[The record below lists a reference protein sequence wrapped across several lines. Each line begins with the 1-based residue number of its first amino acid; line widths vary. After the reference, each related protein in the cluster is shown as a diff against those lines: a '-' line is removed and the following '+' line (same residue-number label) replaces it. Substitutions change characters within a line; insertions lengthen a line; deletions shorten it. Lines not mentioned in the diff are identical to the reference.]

1 MSLVQTPAH
10 APALPHMRFDSSAT
24 SPHEA
29 LDYWR
34 GSLSQSWE
42 MSMADEADAADFHAD
57 VSIWRMAELLV
68 GTASFGPSQMRMR
81 RERNIQSDQLDHYRI
96 ILMRDGQFRYDAGG
110 KQAMLAPGRFVI
122 TDMAQPESSESCCRS
137 AVLYIPR
144 DTLDQALPKPM
155 RLHGL
160 SPDNACAQLLADH
173 LLALLRALPDTAPAE
188 LPSLSAAT
196 VGLVAA
202 SLAPTAIDP
211 HTTGVAIDGA
221 LLRRARRCI
230 EEQLADS
237 DLGAQH
243 LCTTLRVSRSTLYR
257 LFEPLGGVAQY
268 IKERRLARV
277 HQILS
282 QASGRQPIARLA
294 EDHGFKSPAHFSKAF
309 RVQFGYSPSE
319 VQRAGALPT
328 LPGRSS
334 ASERF
339 DQWLGALYH

>member
-1 MSLVQTPAH
+1 MSLMHPSTHPA
-10 APALPHMRFDSSAT
+10 ALPRIRFDSRTVSA
-24 SPHEA
+24 SEA

-42 MSMADEADAADFHAD
+42 MSIADEADASDFHAD
-57 VSIWRMAELLV
+57 VSVWRMAELMV
-68 GTASFGPSQMRMR
+68 GSASFGPSQMRMR

-110 KQAMLAPGRFVI
+110 RQAALAPGRFVI
-122 TDMAQPESSESCCRS
+122 TDMAQPESSLSCCHS

-144 DTLDQALPKPM
+144 DTLDRALPKPM
-155 RLHGL
+155 QLHGL
-160 SPDNACAQLLADH
+160 SPDNACARLLADH
-173 LLALLRALPDTAPAE
+173 LFALLGSLPQTAPAE
-188 LPSLSAAT
+188 LSLLSAAT

-202 SLAPTAIDP
+202 SLAPVAIDP
-211 HTTGVAIDGA
+211 QTTGVAIDRA
-221 LLRRARRCI
+221 LLRSARKHV

-237 DLGAQH
+237 DFGAQH
-243 LCTTLRVSRSTLYR
+243 LCAALRISRSTLYR

-282 QASGRQPIARLA
+282 QATGRQPIARLA

-309 RVQFGYSPSE
+309 RVQFGYSPRE
-319 VQRAGALPT
+319 VAGAGMLPP
-328 LPGRSS
+328 LPASS
-334 ASERF
+334 GATERF
-339 DQWLGALYH
+339 DQWLGSLYH

>member
-1 MSLVQTPAH
+1 
-10 APALPHMRFDSSAT
+10 
-24 SPHEA
+24 
-29 LDYWR
+29 
-34 GSLSQSWE
+34 
-42 MSMADEADAADFHAD
+42 MADEADPSEFHAD

-68 GTASFGPSQMRMR
+68 GTASFGPSQKRMR

-96 ILMRDGQFRYDAGG
+96 ILMREGRFLYEAGG
-110 KQAMLAPGRFVI
+110 HQAALAPGRFVI

-144 DTLDQALPKPM
+144 EVLDQALPKPM

-173 LLALLRALPDTAPAE
+173 LGALVNALPGAAPEE

-202 SLAPTAIDP
+202 SLAPVAIDP
-211 HTTGVAIDGA
+211 QTTGVAIDSA
-221 LLRRARRCI
+221 LLRRARKCI
-230 EEQLADS
+230 EEQLTDG
-237 DLGAQH
+237 DFGAQH
-243 LCTTLRVSRSTLYR
+243 LCAALRLSRSTLYR

-282 QASGRQPIARLA
+282 QATGRLPIARVA

-319 VQRAGALPT
+319 VPSLGTLPA

-339 DQWLGALYH
+339 DQWLGSLYH